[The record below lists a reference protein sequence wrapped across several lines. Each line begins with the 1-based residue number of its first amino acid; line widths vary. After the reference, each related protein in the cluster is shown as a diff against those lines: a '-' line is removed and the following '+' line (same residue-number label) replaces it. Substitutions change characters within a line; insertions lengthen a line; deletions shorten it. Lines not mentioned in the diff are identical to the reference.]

1 MHLKINLALKD
12 TKYNFNMK
20 TKFLIMLFLPIVIWG
35 QNNDNDSKKIESRI
49 WAFLNANKNTLLGK
63 NNNGLKKDSLDVYSD
78 LQKELLKLESDNEK
92 ILTDFKTNSIGY
104 KNGKIISVEYISKNI
119 NLNSAQFL
127 VNTIYKFNFNQK
139 VGAPEF
145 TEYNEV
151 RVFNFVKDKNRW
163 VLNSQKILVNGLKQN
178 NSETEDNKNVIK
190 DSPARISLND
200 SKNNFDIKTSIA
212 QNNYV
217 PASGGPSFSNDF
229 QPVYY
234 YNQIAAANYAL
245 KYALSSNSSSY
256 RTYTND
262 CTNFISQC
270 LTAGGW
276 TETGSTLNRTQ
287 SDVWFYNSLGE
298 SLTSYTWAGANNHYQ
313 FHKVSAR
320 STMGTSTGQ
329 LRLGDIL
336 QVDFEGDGIVDHT
349 VVVSKEDSTGADYV
363 SYHTTNTLNKPLS
376 QFISACGTTAKFYVW
391 LVKRS

>member
-1 MHLKINLALKD
+1 
-12 TKYNFNMK
+12 
-20 TKFLIMLFLPIVIWG
+20 MLIWG
-35 QNNDNDSKKIESRI
+35 QNNENDSKKIENRI

-63 NNNGLKKDSLDVYSD
+63 NNNGLKKDSLEIYSD
-78 LQKELLKLESDNEK
+78 LQKEILKLENENEK
-92 ILTDFKTNSIGY
+92 ILSDFKSNSIGY
-104 KNGKIISVEYISKNI
+104 KNGKILSVEYLSKNI
-119 NLNSAQFL
+119 TLNSAEFS
-127 VNTIYKFNFNQK
+127 VNTLYKFNFNQK
-139 VGAPEF
+139 AEAPEF
-145 TEYNEV
+145 TEYNEI

-163 VLNSQKILVNGLKQN
+163 ILNSQKVLVNGLKQN
-178 NSETEDNKNVIK
+178 NSETENNKDFIN
-190 DSPARISLND
+190 DSPAKISINIIE
-200 SKNNFDIKTSIA
+200 NNFDLRNLIA
-212 QNNYV
+212 DNN
-217 PASGGPSFSNDF
+217 SKQFRGPNFNNDF

-270 LTAGGW
+270 LAAGGW

-313 FHKVSAR
+313 FHKVSGR
-320 STMGTSTGQ
+320 STMGTYTGQ

-336 QVDFEGDGIVDHT
+336 QVDFTGDGVVDHT
-349 VVVSKEDSTGADYV
+349 VIVSKEDSTGADYV

-376 QFISACGTTAKFYVW
+376 QFISACGTSAKFYVW

>member
-1 MHLKINLALKD
+1 
-12 TKYNFNMK
+12 MK

-35 QNNDNDSKKIESRI
+35 QNTENDSKKIESRI

-78 LQKELLKLESDNEK
+78 LQKELLKLENENEK
-92 ILTDFKTNSIGY
+92 ILSDFKVNSIGY
-104 KNGKIISVEYISKNI
+104 KNGKIISVEYLSKNI
-119 NLNSAQFL
+119 NANSAEFS
-127 VNTIYKFNFNQK
+127 VNTNYKFNFNQK
-139 VGAPEF
+139 TGAPEY
-145 TEYNEV
+145 TEYNEI

-163 VLNSQKILVNGLKQN
+163 VLNSQRIVVNGLKQN
-178 NSETEDNKNVIK
+178 NSETEDNKDIIN
-190 DSPARISLND
+190 DLPARISVNNFN
-200 SKNNFDIKTSIA
+200 NNFDTKTSIA
-212 QNNYV
+212 QNNYEI
-217 PASGGPSFSNDF
+217 ARGPNFSKDF

-234 YNQIAAANYAL
+234 YNQTAAANYAL

-287 SDVWFYNSLGE
+287 SDVWFYNSLSE

-313 FHKVSAR
+313 FHKVSGR
-320 STMGTSTGQ
+320 STMGTTTGQ

-336 QVDFEGDGIVDHT
+336 QVDFEGDGVVDHT
-349 VVVSKEDSTGADYV
+349 VIVSKEDSTGADYV

-376 QFISACGTTAKFYVW
+376 QFISACGTSAKFYVW